1 MLLSCHV
8 LVSESQNLWNYF
20 PITFE
25 RQGNK
30 EVFETRPQETP
41 FNKQIP
47 MSVCYLEQHCPY
59 PTAASWMGKITSRIF
74 SVTRHDL
81 LPMPHKSC
89 CCPKRMQKIGN
100 GKAAKSHC
108 FPTSV
113 CPCSIQTD
121 TECRGSAL
129 ALSSC
134 PAFEICYFLGKET
147 KNQPNKQTKRKRK
160 KFPAAKRFEC
170 FLLLCFLGQSCSTT
184 GCPCLHSKFNHQ
196 NIVRC
201 IGVSLQAL
209 PRFILLELMAGG
221 DLKSFLRETRPR
233 PVREE

>member
-1 MLLSCHV
+1 MRLDL
-8 LVSESQNLWNYF
+8 
-20 PITFE
+20 
-25 RQGNK
+25 NK
-30 EVFETRPQETP
+30 HPPTSRSPCQ
-41 FNKQIP
+41 
-47 MSVCYLEQHCPY
+47 CYLEQHCPS
-59 PTAASWMGKITSRIF
+59 PSSASWMGKITSRFF
-74 SVTRHDL
+74 SLIRHDL

-89 CCPKRMQKIGN
+89 CSPKRMQKIGS

-129 ALSSC
+129 PLSSC
-134 PAFEICYFLGKET
+134 PAFEICYFLGERNQKT
-147 KNQPNKQTKRKRK
+147 KNQTKK

-184 GCPCLHSKFNHQ
+184 ACPCLHSKFNHQ